1 MTVRKVREKMTKNEF
16 ISKVSGYVQ
25 KYAAAYGILVHSP
38 VIAQAVLE
46 SGWGGSKLS
55 FQYHNYFGLKCG
67 SRWTGKSVNMKTQ
80 EEYTPGTLTT
90 ISDNFRVYDSMEEGI
105 KGYFEFIQ
113 LSRYRNLKGITDPE
127 KYLETIRADG
137 YATSSSYVENCMKL
151 IRQYG
156 LTKYD
161 EGEKK
166 TMGKTAESVLNVMRG
181 WLGFNESNG
190 RFKEIIDL
198 YNSTKPLPRGYA
210 VKYSDEWCD
219 TCVSAAAVKAGCEE
233 LIGRECGVEKHIEIF
248 KQKGIW
254 IEDGTITPKP
264 GYVIAY
270 NWDRSTQP
278 NDGYA
283 DHIGYVESVSG
294 SNITVIEGNK
304 GEAVARRVIPV
315 GWGYIRGY
323 AAPKYDAATV
333 TPVPSA
339 AEKSV
344 EDVAKEVLA
353 GKWGNGE
360 ERKNRLKAAGYDY
373 AAVQTKVNQI
383 AKGTANQKSIDAV
396 AREVI
401 RGKWGNGADRK
412 KRITSAGYDYSA
424 VQKRVNELLKQG
436 YG

>member
-1 MTVRKVREKMTKNEF
+1 MTARKAWKKMKKNEF
-16 ISKVSGYVQ
+16 ISSVAGYVQ
-25 KYAAAYGILVHSP
+25 KYASAYGILVYSP

-55 FQYHNYFGLKCG
+55 SQYHNYFGLKCG

-113 LSRYRNLKGITDPE
+113 LPRYRNLKGITDPE

-166 TMGKTAESVLNVMRG
+166 TMGKTAEGVLNVMRG

-198 YNSTKPLPRGYA
+198 YNSVKPLPRGYA
-210 VKYSDEWCD
+210 VNYSDEWCD

-270 NWDRSTQP
+270 NWDKSTQP
-278 NDGYA
+278 NDGNA
-283 DHIGYVESVSG
+283 DHIGYVESVSN

-323 AAPKYDAATV
+323 AAPKYDAATA
-333 TPVPSA
+333 TPVPSTS
-339 AEKSV
+339 EKSV
-344 EDVAKEVLA
+344 EEVAKEVLA

-360 ERKNRLKAAGYDY
+360 ERKKRLKAAGYDY
-373 AAVQTKVNQI
+373 AAVQAKVNQH
-383 AKGTANQKSIDAV
+383 AKGTSNQKSIDAV
-396 AREVI
+396 AHEVI

-412 KRITSAGYDYSA
+412 KRITSVGYDYSA
-424 VQKRVNELLKQG
+424 VQKRVNELLK
-436 YG
+436 

>member
-1 MTVRKVREKMTKNEF
+1 MTVRKVREKMTRNEF
-16 ISKVSGYVQ
+16 ISSVAGYVQ

-46 SGWGGSKLS
+46 SGWGGSRLS
-55 FQYHNYFGLKCG
+55 SQYHNYFGLKCG

-80 EEYTPGTLTT
+80 EEYTPGALTT

-113 LSRYRNLKGITDPE
+113 LPRYRNLKGITDPE

-156 LTKYD
+156 LAKYD

-198 YNSTKPLPRGYA
+198 YNSVKPLPRGYA

-254 IEDGTITPKP
+254 IEDGTVIPKP

-333 TPVPSA
+333 TPVPST
-339 AEKSV
+339 AEKGV
-344 EDVAKEVLA
+344 EEVAKEVLA

-360 ERKNRLKAAGYDY
+360 ERRNRLKATGYDY
-373 AAVQTKVNQI
+373 AAVQAKVNQL
-383 AKGTANQKSIDAV
+383 AKGTSNQKSIDAV

-401 RGKWGNGADRK
+401 RGKWGNGSDRK

-424 VQKRVNELLKQG
+424 VQKRVNELLK
-436 YG
+436 

>member
-1 MTVRKVREKMTKNEF
+1 MTVRKVREKMTRNEF
-16 ISKVSGYVQ
+16 ISSVAGYVQ

-46 SGWGGSKLS
+46 SGWGGSRLS
-55 FQYHNYFGLKCG
+55 SQYHNYFGLKCG

-80 EEYTPGTLTT
+80 EEYTRGALTT

-113 LSRYRNLKGITDPE
+113 LPRYRNLKGITDPE

-156 LTKYD
+156 LAKYD

-198 YNSTKPLPRGYA
+198 YNSVKPLPRGYA

-254 IEDGTITPKP
+254 IEDGTVIPKP

-333 TPVPSA
+333 TPVPST
-339 AEKSV
+339 AEKGV
-344 EDVAKEVLA
+344 EEVAKEVLA

-360 ERKNRLKAAGYDY
+360 ERRNRLKATGYDY
-373 AAVQTKVNQI
+373 AAVQAKVNQL
-383 AKGTANQKSIDAV
+383 AKGTSNQKSIDAV

-401 RGKWGNGADRK
+401 RGKWGNGSDRK

-424 VQKRVNELLKQG
+424 VQKRVNELLK
-436 YG
+436 

>member
-1 MTVRKVREKMTKNEF
+1 MTKNEF
-16 ISKVSGYVQ
+16 ISGVAGYVQ

-46 SGWGGSKLS
+46 SGWGGSRLS
-55 FQYHNYFGLKCG
+55 SQYHNYFGLKCG

-113 LSRYRNLKGITDPE
+113 LPRYRNLKGITDPE

-137 YATSSSYVENCMKL
+137 YATSSSYVKNCMKL
-151 IRQYG
+151 IRQYD

-161 EGEKK
+161 GGEKK

-198 YNSTKPLPRGYA
+198 YNSVKPLPRGYA

-254 IEDGTITPKP
+254 IEDGTVTPKP

-294 SNITVIEGNK
+294 SNIIVIEGNK

-333 TPVPSA
+333 TPVPST

-373 AAVQTKVNQI
+373 AVVQTKVNQI

-424 VQKRVNELLKQG
+424 VQKRVNELLK
-436 YG
+436 

>member
-1 MTVRKVREKMTKNEF
+1 MTKNEF
-16 ISKVSGYVQ
+16 ISGVAGYVQ

-46 SGWGGSKLS
+46 SGWGGSRLS
-55 FQYHNYFGLKCG
+55 SQYHNYFGLKCG

-113 LSRYRNLKGITDPE
+113 LPRYRNLKGITDPE

-137 YATSSSYVENCMKL
+137 YATSSSYVKNCMKL
-151 IRQYG
+151 IRQYD

-161 EGEKK
+161 GGEKK
-166 TMGKTAESVLNVMRG
+166 TMGKTAESVLNVMRE

-198 YNSTKPLPRGYA
+198 YNSVKPLPRGYA

-270 NWDRSTQP
+270 NWDKSTQP
-278 NDGYA
+278 NDGNA

-333 TPVPSA
+333 TPVPSTA
-339 AEKSV
+339 KKSV
-344 EDVAKEVLA
+344 EEVAKEVMA

-360 ERKNRLKAAGYDY
+360 ERKNRLKAAGYDLSL
-373 AAVQTKVNQI
+373 I
-383 AKGTANQKSIDAV
+383 HI
-396 AREVI
+396 
-401 RGKWGNGADRK
+401 
-412 KRITSAGYDYSA
+412 
-424 VQKRVNELLKQG
+424 
-436 YG
+436 

>member
-1 MTVRKVREKMTKNEF
+1 MTAQKVRSDMTKNEF
-16 ISKVSGYVQ
+16 ISSVAGYVQ
-25 KYAAAYGILVHSP
+25 KYASAYGILVHSP
-38 VIAQAVLE
+38 VIAQAILE
-46 SGWGGSKLS
+46 SGWGESKLS
-55 FQYHNYFGLKCG
+55 SQYHNYFGLKCG
-67 SRWTGKSVNMKTQ
+67 SRWRGKSVNMKTQ

-105 KGYFEFIQ
+105 KDYFEFIQ
-113 LSRYRNLKGITDPE
+113 LPRYRNLKGITDSE

-198 YNSTKPLPRGYA
+198 YNSVKPLPRGYA

-270 NWDRSTQP
+270 NWDKSTQP
-278 NDGYA
+278 NDGNA
-283 DHIGYVESVSG
+283 DHIGYVESVSN

-304 GEAVARRVIPV
+304 GEAVARCVIPV

-323 AAPKYDAATV
+323 AAPKYDAATA
-333 TPVPSA
+333 TPVPSTS
-339 AEKSV
+339 EKSV
-344 EDVAKEVLA
+344 EEVAKEVLA

-360 ERKNRLKAAGYDY
+360 ERKNRLKTAGYDY
-373 AAVQTKVNQI
+373 AAVQAKVNQL
-383 AKGTANQKSIDAV
+383 AKGTSNQKSIDAV

-424 VQKRVNELLKQG
+424 VQKRVNELLK
-436 YG
+436 

>member
-1 MTVRKVREKMTKNEF
+1 
-16 ISKVSGYVQ
+16 
-25 KYAAAYGILVHSP
+25 
-38 VIAQAVLE
+38 
-46 SGWGGSKLS
+46 
-55 FQYHNYFGLKCG
+55 
-67 SRWTGKSVNMKTQ
+67 MKTQ
-80 EEYTPGTLTT
+80 EEYTPGALTT

-113 LSRYRNLKGITDPE
+113 LPRYRNLNGITDPE
-127 KYLETIRADG
+127 KYLETIRADC

-248 KQKGIW
+248 KEKGIW
-254 IEDGTITPKP
+254 IEDGTVTPKP

-333 TPVPSA
+333 TPVPST
-339 AEKSV
+339 AEKGV
-344 EDVAKEVLA
+344 EEVAKEVLA

-360 ERKNRLKAAGYDY
+360 ERRNRLKAAGYDY
-373 AAVQTKVNQI
+373 AAVQAKVNQL
-383 AKGTANQKSIDAV
+383 AEGTSNQKSIDAV

-424 VQKRVNELLKQG
+424 VQKRVNELLK
-436 YG
+436 

>member
-16 ISKVSGYVQ
+16 ISSVAGYVQ

-55 FQYHNYFGLKCG
+55 SQYHNYFGLKCG

-90 ISDNFRVYDSMEEGI
+90 ISDNSRVYDSMEEGI

-113 LSRYRNLKGITDPE
+113 LPRYRNLKGITDPE

-333 TPVPSA
+333 TPVPST

-373 AAVQTKVNQI
+373 AVVQTKVNQI

-424 VQKRVNELLKQG
+424 VQKRVNELLK
-436 YG
+436 

>member
-1 MTVRKVREKMTKNEF
+1 MTKNEF
-16 ISKVSGYVQ
+16 ISSVAGYVQ
-25 KYAAAYGILVHSP
+25 KYAAVYGILVRSP

-46 SGWGGSKLS
+46 SGWGGSRLS
-55 FQYHNYFGLKCG
+55 SQYHNYFGLKCG

-80 EEYTPGTLTT
+80 EEYTPGALTT

-113 LSRYRNLKGITDPE
+113 LPRYRNLKGVTDPE

-198 YNSTKPLPRGYA
+198 YNSVKPLPRGYA

-233 LIGRECGVEKHIEIF
+233 LIGRECGVENHIEIF

-254 IEDGTITPKP
+254 IEDGTVTPKP

-283 DHIGYVESVSG
+283 DHIGYVESVFG

-333 TPVPSA
+333 TPVPST
-339 AEKSV
+339 AEKCV
-344 EDVAKEVLA
+344 EEVAKEVLE

-360 ERKNRLKAAGYDY
+360 ERRSRLKAAGYDY
-373 AAVQTKVNQI
+373 AAVQAKVNQL
-383 AKGTANQKSIDAV
+383 AEGTSNQKSIDEV

-424 VQKRVNELLKQG
+424 VQKRVNELLK
-436 YG
+436 

>member
-1 MTVRKVREKMTKNEF
+1 MTKNEF
-16 ISKVSGYVQ
+16 ISSVAGYVQ

-55 FQYHNYFGLKCG
+55 ARYHNYFGLKCG

-113 LSRYRNLKGITDPE
+113 LPHYWNLKGITDPE

-166 TMGKTAESVLNVMRG
+166 TMGKTAEGVLNVMRG

-278 NDGYA
+278 NDGNA

-323 AAPKYDAATV
+323 AAPKYDAATA
-333 TPVPSA
+333 TPVPSTS
-339 AEKSV
+339 EKSV
-344 EDVAKEVLA
+344 EEVAK
-353 GKWGNGE
+353 
-360 ERKNRLKAAGYDY
+360 
-373 AAVQTKVNQI
+373 
-383 AKGTANQKSIDAV
+383 KSWQ
-396 AREVI
+396 E
-401 RGKWGNGADRK
+401 NGAMERNA
-412 KRITSAGYDYSA
+412 RT
-424 VQKRVNELLKQG
+424 V
-436 YG
+436 

>member
-16 ISKVSGYVQ
+16 ISSVAGYVQ

-46 SGWGGSKLS
+46 SGWGGSRLS
-55 FQYHNYFGLKCG
+55 SQYHNYFGLKCG

-80 EEYTPGTLTT
+80 EEYTPGALTT

-105 KGYFEFIQ
+105 KGYFDFIQ
-113 LSRYRNLKGITDPE
+113 LPRYRNLKGITDPE

-166 TMGKTAESVLNVMRG
+166 TMEKTAESVLNVMRG

-198 YNSTKPLPRGYA
+198 YNSVKPLPRGYA

-254 IEDGTITPKP
+254 IEDGTVTPKP

-283 DHIGYVESVSG
+283 DHIGYVESVLG

-304 GEAVARRVIPV
+304 GEAVSRRVIPV

-333 TPVPSA
+333 TPVPST

-344 EDVAKEVLA
+344 EEVAKEVLA

-360 ERKNRLKAAGYDY
+360 ERRNRLEAAGYDY
-373 AAVQTKVNQI
+373 AAVQAKVNQL
-383 AKGTANQKSIDAV
+383 AKGTSNQKSIDAV
-396 AREVI
+396 AREII

-424 VQKRVNELLKQG
+424 VQKRVNELLK
-436 YG
+436 

>member
-16 ISKVSGYVQ
+16 ISSVAGYVQ
-25 KYAAAYGILVHSP
+25 KYAAVYGILVRSP

-46 SGWGGSKLS
+46 SGWGGSRLS
-55 FQYHNYFGLKCG
+55 SQYHNYFGLKCG

-80 EEYTPGTLTT
+80 EEYTPGALTT

-113 LSRYRNLKGITDPE
+113 LPRYRNLKGVTDPE

-198 YNSTKPLPRGYA
+198 YNSVKPLPRGYA

-233 LIGRECGVEKHIEIF
+233 LIGRECGVENHIEIF

-254 IEDGTITPKP
+254 IEDGTVTPKP

-333 TPVPSA
+333 TPVPST
-339 AEKSV
+339 AEKCV
-344 EDVAKEVLA
+344 EEVAKEVLE

-360 ERKNRLKAAGYDY
+360 ERRSRLKAAGYDY
-373 AAVQTKVNQI
+373 AAVQAKVNQL
-383 AKGTANQKSIDAV
+383 AEGTSNQKSIDEV

-424 VQKRVNELLKQG
+424 VQKRVNELLK
-436 YG
+436 

>member
-16 ISKVSGYVQ
+16 ISSVAGYVQ

-46 SGWGGSKLS
+46 SGWGGSRLS
-55 FQYHNYFGLKCG
+55 SQYHNYFGLKCG

-80 EEYTPGTLTT
+80 EEYTPGALTT

-105 KGYFEFIQ
+105 KGYFDFIQ
-113 LSRYRNLKGITDPE
+113 LPRYRNLKGITDPE

-166 TMGKTAESVLNVMRG
+166 TMEKTAESVLNVMRG

-198 YNSTKPLPRGYA
+198 YNSVKPLPRGYA

-254 IEDGTITPKP
+254 IEDGTVTPKP

-283 DHIGYVESVSG
+283 DHIGYVESVLG

-304 GEAVARRVIPV
+304 GEAVSRRVIPV

-333 TPVPSA
+333 TPVPST

-344 EDVAKEVLA
+344 EEVAKEVLA

-360 ERKNRLKAAGYDY
+360 ERRNRLEAAGYDY
-373 AAVQTKVNQI
+373 AAVQAKVNQL
-383 AKGTANQKSIDAV
+383 AEGTSNQKSIDAV

-412 KRITSAGYDYSA
+412 RRITSAGYDYFV
-424 VQKRVNELLKQG
+424 VQKRVNELLK
-436 YG
+436 

>member
-1 MTVRKVREKMTKNEF
+1 MTRNEF
-16 ISKVSGYVQ
+16 ISSVAGYVQ

-46 SGWGGSKLS
+46 SGWGGSRLS
-55 FQYHNYFGLKCG
+55 SQYHNYFGLKCG

-80 EEYTPGTLTT
+80 EEYTRGALTT

-113 LSRYRNLKGITDPE
+113 LPRYRNLKGITDPE

-156 LTKYD
+156 LAKYD

-198 YNSTKPLPRGYA
+198 YNSVKPLPRGYA

-254 IEDGTITPKP
+254 IEDGTVIPKP

-333 TPVPSA
+333 TPVPST
-339 AEKSV
+339 AEKGV
-344 EDVAKEVLA
+344 EEVAKEVLA

-360 ERKNRLKAAGYDY
+360 ERRNRLKATGYDY
-373 AAVQTKVNQI
+373 AAVQAKVNQL
-383 AKGTANQKSIDAV
+383 AKGTSNQKSIDAV

-401 RGKWGNGADRK
+401 RGKWGNGSDRK

-424 VQKRVNELLKQG
+424 VQKRVNELLK
-436 YG
+436 

>member
-16 ISKVSGYVQ
+16 ISSVAGYVQ

-46 SGWGGSKLS
+46 SGWGGSRLS
-55 FQYHNYFGLKCG
+55 SQYHNYFGLKCG

-80 EEYTPGTLTT
+80 EEYTPGALTT

-113 LSRYRNLKGITDPE
+113 LPRYRNLKGITDPE

-156 LTKYD
+156 LAKYD

-198 YNSTKPLPRGYA
+198 YNSVKPLPRGYA

-254 IEDGTITPKP
+254 IEDGTVIPKP

-333 TPVPSA
+333 TPVPST
-339 AEKSV
+339 AEKGV
-344 EDVAKEVLA
+344 EEVAKEVLA

-360 ERKNRLKAAGYDY
+360 ERRNRLKATGYDY
-373 AAVQTKVNQI
+373 AAVQAKVNQL
-383 AKGTANQKSIDAV
+383 AEGTSNQKSIDAV

-401 RGKWGNGADRK
+401 RGKWGNGSDRK

-424 VQKRVNELLKQG
+424 VQKRVNELLK
-436 YG
+436 

>member
-1 MTVRKVREKMTKNEF
+1 MTVRKVREKMTRNEF
-16 ISKVSGYVQ
+16 ISSVAGYVQ

-46 SGWGGSKLS
+46 SGWGGSRLS
-55 FQYHNYFGLKCG
+55 SQYHNYFGLKCG

-80 EEYTPGTLTT
+80 EEYTPGALTT

-113 LSRYRNLKGITDPE
+113 LPRYRNLKGITDPE

-156 LTKYD
+156 LAKYD

-198 YNSTKPLPRGYA
+198 YNSVKPLPRGYA

-254 IEDGTITPKP
+254 IKDGTVIPKP

-333 TPVPSA
+333 TPVPST
-339 AEKSV
+339 AEKGV
-344 EDVAKEVLA
+344 EEVAKEVLA

-360 ERKNRLKAAGYDY
+360 ERRNRLKATGYDY
-373 AAVQTKVNQI
+373 AAVQAKVNQL
-383 AKGTANQKSIDAV
+383 AKGTSNQKSIDAV

-401 RGKWGNGADRK
+401 RGKWGNGSDRK

-424 VQKRVNELLKQG
+424 VQKRVNELLK
-436 YG
+436 

>member
-16 ISKVSGYVQ
+16 ISSVAGYVQ
-25 KYAAAYGILVHSP
+25 KYAAAYGILAHSP

-55 FQYHNYFGLKCG
+55 SRYHNYFGLKCG

-80 EEYTPGTLTT
+80 EEYTLGTLTT

-198 YNSTKPLPRGYA
+198 YNSVKPLPRGYA

-270 NWDRSTQP
+270 NWDKSTQP
-278 NDGYA
+278 NDGNA

-304 GEAVARRVIPV
+304 GESVARRVIPV

-333 TPVPSA
+333 TPTPST

-344 EDVAKEVLA
+344 EKVAEEVLA

-360 ERKNRLKAAGYDY
+360 ERKNRLKAVGYDY
-373 AAVQTKVNQI
+373 AAVQAKVNQLV
-383 AKGTANQKSIDAV
+383 KGTSNQKSIDAV

-424 VQKRVNELLKQG
+424 VQKRVNELLK
-436 YG
+436 

>member
-1 MTVRKVREKMTKNEF
+1 MTARKVRRNMTKNEF
-16 ISKVSGYVQ
+16 ISEVAGYIQ
-25 KYAAAYGILVHSP
+25 KYASGYGILVHSP
-38 VIAQAVLE
+38 IIAQAILE
-46 SGWGGSKLS
+46 SGWGESKLS
-55 FQYHNYFGLKCG
+55 SHYYNYFGLKCG
-67 SRWTGKSVNMKTQ
+67 SRWTGRSVNMKTQ
-80 EEYTPGTLTT
+80 EEYTQGTFTM

-113 LSRYRNLKGITDPE
+113 LPRYRNLKGITDPE

-161 EGEKK
+161 GGEKK

-198 YNSTKPLPRGYA
+198 YNSVKPLPRGYA

-254 IEDGTITPKP
+254 IEDGTITPKL

-270 NWDRSTQP
+270 NWDRFTQP
-278 NDGYA
+278 NDGNA

-323 AAPKYDAATV
+323 AAPKYDAAKV
-333 TPVPSA
+333 TPVPST

-344 EDVAKEVLA
+344 EEVAKEVLA

-360 ERKNRLKAAGYDY
+360 ERKNRLKATGYDY
-373 AAVQTKVNQI
+373 AAVQAKVNQL
-383 AKGTANQKSIDAV
+383 AKGTSNQKSIDAV

-424 VQKRVNELLKQG
+424 VQKRVNELLK
-436 YG
+436 

>member
-16 ISKVSGYVQ
+16 ISGVAGYVQ

-46 SGWGGSKLS
+46 SGWGGSRLS
-55 FQYHNYFGLKCG
+55 SQYHNYFGLKCG

-113 LSRYRNLKGITDPE
+113 LPRYRNLKGITDPE

-137 YATSSSYVENCMKL
+137 YATSSSYVKNCMKL

-161 EGEKK
+161 GGEKK

-198 YNSTKPLPRGYA
+198 YNSVKPLPRGYA

-270 NWDRSTQP
+270 NWDKSTQP
-278 NDGYA
+278 NDGNA

-323 AAPKYDAATV
+323 AAPKYDVATV
-333 TPVPSA
+333 TPVPST

-344 EDVAKEVLA
+344 EEVAKEVMA

-360 ERKNRLKAAGYDY
+360 ERKNRLKAAGYGY
-373 AAVQTKVNQI
+373 AAVQAKVNQL
-383 AKGTANQKSIDAV
+383 AKGTSNQKSIDAV

-424 VQKRVNELLKQG
+424 VQKRVNELLK
-436 YG
+436 

>member
-1 MTVRKVREKMTKNEF
+1 MTKNEF
-16 ISKVSGYVQ
+16 ISEVAGYIQ
-25 KYAAAYGILVHSP
+25 KYASGYGILVHSP
-38 VIAQAVLE
+38 IIAQAILE
-46 SGWGGSKLS
+46 SGWGESKLS
-55 FQYHNYFGLKCG
+55 SHYYNYFGLKCG
-67 SRWTGKSVNMKTQ
+67 SRWTGRSVNMKTQ
-80 EEYTPGTLTT
+80 EEYTQGTFTM

-113 LSRYRNLKGITDPE
+113 LPRYRNLKGITDPE

-161 EGEKK
+161 GGEKK

-198 YNSTKPLPRGYA
+198 YNSVKPLPRGYA

-254 IEDGTITPKP
+254 IEDGTITPKL

-270 NWDRSTQP
+270 NWDRFTQP
-278 NDGYA
+278 NDGNA

-323 AAPKYDAATV
+323 AAPKYDAAKV
-333 TPVPSA
+333 TPVPST

-344 EDVAKEVLA
+344 EEVAKEVLA

-360 ERKNRLKAAGYDY
+360 ERKNRLKATGYDY
-373 AAVQTKVNQI
+373 AAVQAKVNQL
-383 AKGTANQKSIDAV
+383 AKGTSNQKSIDAV

-424 VQKRVNELLKQG
+424 VQKRVNELLK
-436 YG
+436 

>member
-16 ISKVSGYVQ
+16 ISSVAGYVQ

-46 SGWGGSKLS
+46 SGWGGSRLS
-55 FQYHNYFGLKCG
+55 SQYHNYFGLKCG

-80 EEYTPGTLTT
+80 EEYTPGALTT

-105 KGYFEFIQ
+105 KGYFDFIQ
-113 LSRYRNLKGITDPE
+113 LPRYRNLKGITDPE

-166 TMGKTAESVLNVMRG
+166 TMEKTAESVLNVMRG

-198 YNSTKPLPRGYA
+198 YNSVKPLPRGYA

-254 IEDGTITPKP
+254 IEDGTVTPKP

-283 DHIGYVESVSG
+283 DHIGYVESVLG

-304 GEAVARRVIPV
+304 GEAVSRRVIPV

-333 TPVPSA
+333 TPVPST

-344 EDVAKEVLA
+344 EEVAKEVLA

-360 ERKNRLKAAGYDY
+360 ERRNRLEPAGYDY
-373 AAVQTKVNQI
+373 AAVQAKVNQL
-383 AKGTANQKSIDAV
+383 AEGTSNQKSIDAV

-412 KRITSAGYDYSA
+412 RRITSAGYDYFV
-424 VQKRVNELLKQG
+424 VQKRVNELLK
-436 YG
+436 

>member
-1 MTVRKVREKMTKNEF
+1 MTKNEF
-16 ISKVSGYVQ
+16 ISSVAGYVK

-55 FQYHNYFGLKCG
+55 SRYHNYFGLKCG

-113 LSRYRNLKGITDPE
+113 LPRYRNLKGITDPE

-161 EGEKK
+161 GEEKK

-198 YNSTKPLPRGYA
+198 YNSVKPLPRGYA
-210 VKYSDEWCD
+210 VKYNDEWCD

-278 NDGYA
+278 NDGNA

-304 GEAVARRVIPV
+304 GESVARRVIPV

-333 TPVPSA
+333 TPAPST

-344 EDVAKEVLA
+344 EKVAKEVLA

-373 AAVQTKVNQI
+373 DAVQTKVNQL
-383 AKGTANQKSIDAV
+383 AKGTSNQKSIDAV

-412 KRITSAGYDYSA
+412 KSITSAGYDYSA
-424 VQKRVNELLKQG
+424 VQKRVNELLK
-436 YG
+436 

>member
-1 MTVRKVREKMTKNEF
+1 
-16 ISKVSGYVQ
+16 
-25 KYAAAYGILVHSP
+25 
-38 VIAQAVLE
+38 
-46 SGWGGSKLS
+46 
-55 FQYHNYFGLKCG
+55 
-67 SRWTGKSVNMKTQ
+67 MKTQ

-90 ISDNFRVYDSMEEGI
+90 ISDNFRVYDSMEDGI
-105 KGYFEFIQ
+105 RGYFEFIQ
-113 LSRYRNLKGITDPE
+113 LSRYQNLRGITDPE

-137 YATSSSYVENCMKL
+137 YATSSSYVENSMKL

-161 EGEKK
+161 EGEKR

-190 RFKEIIDL
+190 KFKEIIDL
-198 YNSTKPLPRGYA
+198 YNSVKPLPRGYT
-210 VKYSDEWCD
+210 VKYTDEWCD
-219 TCVSAAAVKAGCEE
+219 TCVSAAAVKAGCAD

-264 GYVIAY
+264 GYVITY
-270 NWDRSTQP
+270 NWDKSSQP

-294 SNITVIEGNK
+294 GNITVIEGNK

-315 GWGYIRGY
+315 GWGCIRGY

-333 TPVPSA
+333 TPVPA
-339 AEKSV
+339 TGKKSV
-344 EDVAKEVLA
+344 EEVAKEVLA

-373 AAVQTKVNQI
+373 AAVQAKVNQH
-383 AKGTANQKSIDAV
+383 AKGTSNQKSIDAV
-396 AREVI
+396 AHEVI

-424 VQKRVNELLKQG
+424 VQKRVNELLK
-436 YG
+436 

>member
-1 MTVRKVREKMTKNEF
+1 MTARKAWKKMKKNEF
-16 ISKVSGYVQ
+16 ISSVAGYVQ
-25 KYAAAYGILVHSP
+25 KYASAYGILVYSP

-55 FQYHNYFGLKCG
+55 SQYHNYFGLKCG

-80 EEYTPGTLTT
+80 EECTPGTLTT

-113 LSRYRNLKGITDPE
+113 LPRYRNLKGITDPE

-166 TMGKTAESVLNVMRG
+166 TMGKTAEGVLNVMRG

-198 YNSTKPLPRGYA
+198 YNSVKPLPRGYA
-210 VKYSDEWCD
+210 VNYSDEWCD

-254 IEDGTITPKP
+254 IEDGMITPKP

-270 NWDRSTQP
+270 NWDKSTQP
-278 NDGYA
+278 NDGNA
-283 DHIGYVESVSG
+283 DHIGYVESVSN

-323 AAPKYDAATV
+323 AAPKYDAATA
-333 TPVPSA
+333 TPVPSTS
-339 AEKSV
+339 EKSV
-344 EDVAKEVLA
+344 EEVAKEVLA

-360 ERKNRLKAAGYDY
+360 ERKKRLKAAGYDY
-373 AAVQTKVNQI
+373 AAVQAKVNQH
-383 AKGTANQKSIDAV
+383 AKGTSNQKSIDAV
-396 AREVI
+396 AHEVI

-412 KRITSAGYDYSA
+412 KRITSVGYDYSA
-424 VQKRVNELLKQG
+424 VQKRVNELLK
-436 YG
+436 

>member
-1 MTVRKVREKMTKNEF
+1 MKKNEF
-16 ISKVSGYVQ
+16 ISSVAGYVQ
-25 KYAAAYGILVHSP
+25 KYASAYGILVYSP

-55 FQYHNYFGLKCG
+55 SQYHNYFGLKCG

-113 LSRYRNLKGITDPE
+113 LPRYRNLKGITDPE

-166 TMGKTAESVLNVMRG
+166 TMGKTAEGVLNVMRG

-198 YNSTKPLPRGYA
+198 YNSVKPLPRGYA
-210 VKYSDEWCD
+210 VNYSDECCD

-270 NWDRSTQP
+270 NWDKSTQP
-278 NDGYA
+278 NDGNA
-283 DHIGYVESVSG
+283 DHIGYVESVSN

-323 AAPKYDAATV
+323 AAPKYDAATA
-333 TPVPSA
+333 TPVPSTS
-339 AEKSV
+339 EKSV
-344 EDVAKEVLA
+344 EEVAKEVLA

-360 ERKNRLKAAGYDY
+360 ERKKRLKAAGYDY
-373 AAVQTKVNQI
+373 AAVQAKVNQH
-383 AKGTANQKSIDAV
+383 AKGTSNQKSIDAV
-396 AREVI
+396 AHEVI

-412 KRITSAGYDYSA
+412 KRITSVGYDYSA
-424 VQKRVNELLKQG
+424 VQKRVNELLK
-436 YG
+436 

>member
-1 MTVRKVREKMTKNEF
+1 MKKNEF
-16 ISKVSGYVQ
+16 ISSVAGYVQ
-25 KYAAAYGILVHSP
+25 KYASAYGILVYSP

-55 FQYHNYFGLKCG
+55 SQYHNYFGLKCG

-113 LSRYRNLKGITDPE
+113 LPRYRNLKGITDPE

-166 TMGKTAESVLNVMRG
+166 TMGKTAEGVLNVMRG

-198 YNSTKPLPRGYA
+198 YNSVKPLPRGYA
-210 VKYSDEWCD
+210 VNYSDEWCD

-254 IEDGTITPKP
+254 IEDGMITPKP

-270 NWDRSTQP
+270 NWDKSTQP
-278 NDGYA
+278 NDGNA
-283 DHIGYVESVSG
+283 DHIGYVESVSN

-323 AAPKYDAATV
+323 AAPKYDAATA
-333 TPVPSA
+333 TPVPSTS
-339 AEKSV
+339 EKSV
-344 EDVAKEVLA
+344 EEVAKEVLA

-360 ERKNRLKAAGYDY
+360 ERKKRLKAAGYDY
-373 AAVQTKVNQI
+373 AAVQAKVNQH
-383 AKGTANQKSIDAV
+383 AKGTSNQKSIDAV
-396 AREVI
+396 AHEVI

-412 KRITSAGYDYSA
+412 KRITSVGYDYSA
-424 VQKRVNELLKQG
+424 VQKRVNELLK
-436 YG
+436 

>member
-1 MTVRKVREKMTKNEF
+1 MTKNEF
-16 ISKVSGYVQ
+16 ISSVAGYVQ

-46 SGWGGSKLS
+46 SGWGRSKLS
-55 FQYHNYFGLKCG
+55 SQYHNYFGLKCG
-67 SRWTGKSVNMKTQ
+67 SRWTGKSVNMRTQ

-113 LSRYRNLKGITDPE
+113 LPRYRNLKGITDPE

-137 YATSSSYVENCMKL
+137 YATSYSYVEKCMEL

-161 EGEKK
+161 GGEKK
-166 TMGKTAESVLNVMRG
+166 TMVKTAESVLNVMRG

-198 YNSTKPLPRGYA
+198 YNSVKPLPRGYA

-333 TPVPSA
+333 TPVPST

-373 AAVQTKVNQI
+373 AVVQTKVNQI

-424 VQKRVNELLKQG
+424 VQKRVNELLK
-436 YG
+436 

>member
-1 MTVRKVREKMTKNEF
+1 MTKNEF
-16 ISKVSGYVQ
+16 ISRIAGYVQ
-25 KYAAAYGILVHSP
+25 KYAAAYGILVYSP

-46 SGWGGSKLS
+46 SGWGGSRLS
-55 FQYHNYFGLKCG
+55 SRYHNYFGLKCG
-67 SRWTGKSVNMKTQ
+67 SRWAGKSVNMKTQ

-113 LSRYRNLKGITDPE
+113 LPRYRNLKGITDPE

-166 TMGKTAESVLNVMRG
+166 TMGKTAEGVLNVMRG

-198 YNSTKPLPRGYA
+198 YNSVKPLPRGYA
-210 VKYSDEWCD
+210 VNYSDEWCD

-270 NWDRSTQP
+270 NWDKSTQP
-278 NDGYA
+278 NDGNA
-283 DHIGYVESVSG
+283 DHIGYVESVSN

-323 AAPKYDAATV
+323 AAPKYDAATA
-333 TPVPSA
+333 TPVPSTS
-339 AEKSV
+339 EKSV
-344 EDVAKEVLA
+344 EEVAKEVLA

-360 ERKNRLKAAGYDY
+360 ERKNRLKTAGYDY
-373 AAVQTKVNQI
+373 AAVQAKVNQH
-383 AKGTANQKSIDAV
+383 AKGTSNQKSIDAV
-396 AREVI
+396 AHEVI

-424 VQKRVNELLKQG
+424 VQKRVNELLK
-436 YG
+436 

>member
-1 MTVRKVREKMTKNEF
+1 MTKNEF
-16 ISKVSGYVQ
+16 ISSVAGYVQ
-25 KYAAAYGILVHSP
+25 KYAAVYGILVRSP

-46 SGWGGSKLS
+46 SGWGGSRLS
-55 FQYHNYFGLKCG
+55 SQYHNYFGLKCG

-80 EEYTPGTLTT
+80 EEYTPGALTT

-113 LSRYRNLKGITDPE
+113 LPRYRNLKGVTDPE

-181 WLGFNESNG
+181 WIGFNESNG

-198 YNSTKPLPRGYA
+198 YNSVKPLPRGYA

-233 LIGRECGVEKHIEIF
+233 LIGRECGVENHIEIF

-254 IEDGTITPKP
+254 IEDGTVTPKP

-270 NWDRSTQP
+270 NWYRSTQP

-333 TPVPSA
+333 TPVPST
-339 AEKSV
+339 AEKCV
-344 EDVAKEVLA
+344 EEVAKEVLA

-360 ERKNRLKAAGYDY
+360 ERRNRLKAAGYDY
-373 AAVQTKVNQI
+373 VAVQAKVNQL
-383 AKGTANQKSIDAV
+383 AEGTSNQKSIDAV

-424 VQKRVNELLKQG
+424 VQKRVNELLK
-436 YG
+436 

>member
-1 MTVRKVREKMTKNEF
+1 MTKNEF
-16 ISKVSGYVQ
+16 ISSVAGYVQ
-25 KYAAAYGILVHSP
+25 KYAAVYGILVRSP

-46 SGWGGSKLS
+46 SGWGGSRLS
-55 FQYHNYFGLKCG
+55 SQYHNYFGLKCG

-80 EEYTPGTLTT
+80 EEYTPGALTT

-113 LSRYRNLKGITDPE
+113 LPRYRNLKGVTDPE

-198 YNSTKPLPRGYA
+198 YNSVKPLPRGYA

-233 LIGRECGVEKHIEIF
+233 LIGRECGVENHIEIF

-254 IEDGTITPKP
+254 IEDGTVTPKP

-333 TPVPSA
+333 TPVPST
-339 AEKSV
+339 AEKCV
-344 EDVAKEVLA
+344 EEVAKEVLE

-360 ERKNRLKAAGYDY
+360 ERRSRLKAAGYDY
-373 AAVQTKVNQI
+373 AAVQAKVNQL
-383 AKGTANQKSIDAV
+383 AEGTSNQKSIDEV

-424 VQKRVNELLKQG
+424 VQKRVNELLK
-436 YG
+436 